1 MSISAKERREIPDS
15 QMGVPEKDKYP
26 LDTKKHI
33 KSAAHLINNGD
44 ITEKEKKELAE
55 KIKKRAKEEGM
66 STENMHAVN
75 KITTQQEQVPPMSDG
90 TSIGNAPPGTF
101 AAYNEED
108 ELLKRAKMLRKP
120 DPLTLERVR
129 EVVAKIHAKYEADS
143 KPPTGNQN
151 CMLCT
156 WCAEAQFRGI
166 DVLPRPIYSPRDP
179 ALDARESIVLSPV
192 RLQFKSMS
200 DMMGAISNIPYGRF
214 YVHVKWKGSTGGH
227 EFLLVGLNV
236 PFVVDAQ
243 AGFVE
248 PITSA
253 EVQKDYFD
261 IDWHESYL
269 CRLDDK
275 ELNRPILDSM
285 NDPAKVVPWD
295 AELDVPYM
303 KERGML
309 GDMSNMWSMRPATED
324 DLEFVYF
331 SELETVGENKDD
343 PKVQSYIRE
352 DAKASLGYTKIIM
365 AENSDIGVYQAYETN
380 YYGLREGKRD
390 WWYLAHIYIK
400 PEYRTLGIGSAI
412 IKKDIEEHDKILLQV
427 MKSNPRAKKL
437 YESLGF
443 VVTQENDHGG
453 LIMRLDKA
461 KSEAVQEVA
470 CAASLLTV
478 KNQLSQQLGSDYE
491 FIGGSLVPKFTIKS
505 KQKPDLSF
513 EVNVNGANI
522 EVTPCYNNIP
532 DFIHKRKGIAFMQAA
547 NVVAK
552 FIEDTVREYKPV
564 QESFMSNYMPKHQW
578 PDFAKMKIDHIR
590 KWPHNEHGDED
601 GWEVD
606 EDDGTFTSRL
616 DQNVGFW
623 LIKAFKYWAMVPDFA
638 WDIKELG
645 DFDFDPYNEVDEND
659 WPLDMSWPNIIN
671 DLLRETVRAAS
682 ATVWLVE
689 DFDLLPEDRQKIHEG
704 YSKFDHKG
712 FIENMTDVGNLAEQ
726 MLDSPVLHIND
737 LDHEVTPEDMKQIAD
752 IRDVG
757 KLFIDIV
764 YDWVN
769 NYQSKGIRELYLREM
784 KSYDRRDRPKKGA
797 PVQEFV
803 TCEYKKDELIPVKDF
818 PYNTVYRGSYDGHI
832 DTNPLYITPFKGL
845 ASIFAA
851 RDAIH
856 PKLHELGLKTYNVEY
871 DEWKLSLSELKK
883 PFTTVHVKIQSKEGK
898 TFEPFEIEATGDV
911 YTFDVSKLKDRIYY
925 YKWMDPE
932 KEALVVDYGEIQ
944 MLKAERVT
952 VKYIVEPDESVTQE
966 GAIQDIKNGVN
977 PYSDDLVFHVS
988 MDKHIDGQVWQPRVP
1003 DYLEPYNPEDT
1014 GFEDNTTGRIC
1025 FSTSIEGAL
1034 NGITVNLPRQ
1044 NPAQFDK
1051 MYVYIPEKPWKKYK
1065 HKTNKELVKGKLVY
1079 DANVTREVWILE
1091 PVRMKLYGVIKVDQV
1106 SDANHKAVVPTSKGQ
1121 KDTRNYFTYKW
1132 HWVVK
1137 PRVLKKATKFDYSV
1151 ETVLSNLCI
1160 DIKKFKYGLI
1170 RDGKLMTGNVSDAD
1184 YEKYWVFHS
1193 GEEVDRAGGGNCYDM
1208 VEYEAGYLEAYGVTY
1223 KKYFMNFTKPD
1234 GKTVVNTH
1242 TICVVPHD
1250 GKYIYI
1256 EQAFKRVIDEWG
1268 HERQKTFETLDDL
1281 FYYVAEVSAEYNNQ
1295 DLNFGVWDYTNEKID
1310 YGTPIKNFQDWI
1322 FKKCKMVQ
1330 DGEVKK
1336 KSDKE
1341 A

>member
-1 MSISAKERREIPDS
+1 
-15 QMGVPEKDKYP
+15 
-26 LDTKKHI
+26 
-33 KSAAHLINNGD
+33 
-44 ITEKEKKELAE
+44 
-55 KIKKRAKEEGM
+55 
-66 STENMHAVN
+66 
-75 KITTQQEQVPPMSDG
+75 
-90 TSIGNAPPGTF
+90 
-101 AAYNEED
+101 
-108 ELLKRAKMLRKP
+108 
-120 DPLTLERVR
+120 
-129 EVVAKIHAKYEADS
+129 
-143 KPPTGNQN
+143 
-151 CMLCT
+151 
-156 WCAEAQFRGI
+156 
-166 DVLPRPIYSPRDP
+166 
-179 ALDARESIVLSPV
+179 
-192 RLQFKSMS
+192 
-200 DMMGAISNIPYGRF
+200 
-214 YVHVKWKGSTGGH
+214 
-227 EFLLVGLNV
+227 
-236 PFVVDAQ
+236 
-243 AGFVE
+243 
-248 PITSA
+248 
-253 EVQKDYFD
+253 
-261 IDWHESYL
+261 
-269 CRLDDK
+269 
-275 ELNRPILDSM
+275 M

-343 PKVQSYIRE
+343 PKVQNYIRE

-564 QESFMSNYMPKHQW
+564 QESFISGYMPKHEW

-623 LIKAFKYWAMVPDFA
+623 LIKVFKYWAMVPDFA

-671 DLLRETVRAAS
+671 DLLRETIRAS
-682 ATVWLVE
+682 EATVWLVE

-704 YSKFDHKG
+704 YSKFDHKE

-737 LDHEVTPEDMKQIAD
+737 LNHEVTPEDMKQIAD

-769 NYQSKGIRELYLREM
+769 NYQSKGIKEMYLREM

-797 PVQEFV
+797 PVQE
-803 TCEYKKDELIPVKDF
+803 
-818 PYNTVYRGSYDGHI
+818 G
-832 DTNPLYITPFKGL
+832 
-845 ASIFAA
+845 
-851 RDAIH
+851 
-856 PKLHELGLKTYNVEY
+856 
-871 DEWKLSLSELKK
+871 
-883 PFTTVHVKIQSKEGK
+883 
-898 TFEPFEIEATGDV
+898 
-911 YTFDVSKLKDRIYY
+911 
-925 YKWMDPE
+925 
-932 KEALVVDYGEIQ
+932 AL
-944 MLKAERVT
+944 
-952 VKYIVEPDESVTQE
+952 
-966 GAIQDIKNGVN
+966 QDIKNGVN

-1044 NPAQFDK
+1044 NPAQIRYL
-1051 MYVYIPEKPWKKYK
+1051 MQ
-1065 HKTNKELVKGKLVY
+1065 TARLLSQ
-1079 DANVTREVWILE
+1079 R
-1091 PVRMKLYGVIKVDQV
+1091 
-1106 SDANHKAVVPTSKGQ
+1106 
-1121 KDTRNYFTYKW
+1121 
-1132 HWVVK
+1132 
-1137 PRVLKKATKFDYSV
+1137 PRVKRTHAITSHTSGTGSSSQRFSRKRPSLITRSRLSSRIF
-1151 ETVLSNLCI
+1151 VLTS
-1160 DIKKFKYGLI
+1160 
-1170 RDGKLMTGNVSDAD
+1170 RS
-1184 YEKYWVFHS
+1184 S
-1193 GEEVDRAGGGNCYDM
+1193 SM
-1208 VEYEAGYLEAYGVTY
+1208 V
-1223 KKYFMNFTKPD
+1223 
-1234 GKTVVNTH
+1234 
-1242 TICVVPHD
+1242 
-1250 GKYIYI
+1250 
-1256 EQAFKRVIDEWG
+1256 
-1268 HERQKTFETLDDL
+1268 
-1281 FYYVAEVSAEYNNQ
+1281 
-1295 DLNFGVWDYTNEKID
+1295 
-1310 YGTPIKNFQDWI
+1310 
-1322 FKKCKMVQ
+1322 
-1330 DGEVKK
+1330 
-1336 KSDKE
+1336 
-1341 A
+1341 

>member
-1 MSISAKERREIPDS
+1 
-15 QMGVPEKDKYP
+15 MGVPGKDKYP

-44 ITEKEKKELAE
+44 ITEEEKKALAE
-55 KIKKRAKEEGM
+55 KIKRRAKEEGM
-66 STENMHAVN
+66 STENMNAVN

-179 ALDARESIVLSPV
+179 AFDVTGGESIVLSPV

-200 DMMGAISNIPYGRF
+200 DMMGAIADIPYGRF
-214 YVHVKWKGSTGGH
+214 YVHVKWKGGSGGH

-243 AGFVE
+243 QGFVE

-295 AELDVPYM
+295 NATDVRHM
-303 KERGML
+303 HDHGML
-309 GDMSNMWSMRPATED
+309 ADMSGEYTMRPATEA
-324 DLEFVYF
+324 DLEFVYQ

-343 PKVQSYIRE
+343 PKVQEYIRR
-352 DAKASLGYTKIIM
+352 DAKESLGHTQIIVVGD
-365 AENSDIGVYQAYETN
+365 SDVGVYQAYETN

-400 PEYRTLGIGSAI
+400 PEYRSLGIGSAI
-412 IKKDIEEHDKILLQV
+412 IKKDIAEHDKILLQV

-453 LIMRLDKA
+453 LIMCLDKA

-505 KQKPDLSF
+505 KQKPELSF

-552 FIEDTVREYKPV
+552 FIEDTVRDYKPV
-564 QESFMSNYMPKHQW
+564 QESFMSNYMPKHTW

-601 GWEVD
+601 GWEID

-623 LIKAFKYWAMVPDFA
+623 LIKVFKYWAMVPDFA

-659 WPLDMSWPNIIN
+659 WPLDISWPNIIN
-671 DLLRETVRAAS
+671 DLLRETIRAS
-682 ATVWLVE
+682 EATVWLVE

-704 YSKFDHKG
+704 YSKFDHKE

-726 MLDSPVLHIND
+726 MLDSPVLHIKD
-737 LDHEVTPEDMKQIAD
+737 LDHEVSPEDVKQIAD

-757 KLFIDIV
+757 KIFIDIV

-769 NYQSKGIRELYLREM
+769 NYQSKGIKEMYLREM
-784 KSYDRRDRPKKGA
+784 KSYDRRDRPKKG
-797 PVQEFV
+797 
-803 TCEYKKDELIPVKDF
+803 
-818 PYNTVYRGSYDGHI
+818 
-832 DTNPLYITPFKGL
+832 
-845 ASIFAA
+845 
-851 RDAIH
+851 
-856 PKLHELGLKTYNVEY
+856 
-871 DEWKLSLSELKK
+871 
-883 PFTTVHVKIQSKEGK
+883 VHV
-898 TFEPFEIEATGDV
+898 
-911 YTFDVSKLKDRIYY
+911 
-925 YKWMDPE
+925 
-932 KEALVVDYGEIQ
+932 
-944 MLKAERVT
+944 
-952 VKYIVEPDESVTQE
+952 QE

-1051 MYVYIPEKPWKKYK
+1051 MYVYIPEKPWKEYK

-1106 SDANHKAVVPTSKGQ
+1106 SDANRKAVVPTSKGQ

-1137 PRVLKKATKFDYSV
+1137 PKVLKKATKFDYSV

-1184 YEKYWVFHS
+1184 YDKYWVFHS
-1193 GEEVDRAGGGNCYDM
+1193 GEEVDQAGGGNCYDM

>member
-15 QMGVPEKDKYP
+15 QMGVPGKDKYP

-33 KSAAHLINNGD
+33 KSAAHLINNGN
-44 ITEKEKKELAE
+44 ITEEEKKALAE
-55 KIKKRAKEEGM
+55 KIKRRAKEEGM

-129 EVVAKIHAKYEADS
+129 EVVAKIHEKYKADS

-179 ALDARESIVLSPV
+179 AFDVTGGESIVLSPT

-200 DMMGAISNIPYGRF
+200 DMMGAISNAPYGRF
-214 YVHVKWKGSTGGH
+214 YVHVNWSGGPGGH
-227 EFLLVGLNV
+227 EFLLVGLNQ

-243 AGFVE
+243 QGIVE
-248 PITSA
+248 PLTDA
-253 EVQKDYFD
+253 KTQKDYFD
-261 IDWHESYL
+261 INWSNSYL

-275 ELNRPILDSM
+275 RLNEPLLASM
-285 NDPAKVVPWD
+285 NDPGKVMAWD
-295 AELDVPYM
+295 NEKDIRFM
-303 KERGML
+303 HDRNML
-309 GDMSNMWSMRPATED
+309 GDLSTLYTMRPATEA
-324 DLEFVYF
+324 DLEFVYQ
-331 SELETVGENKDD
+331 SELETVGENKND
-343 PKVQSYIRE
+343 PKVQDYLRQ
-352 DAKASLGYTKIIM
+352 DAKDSLGHTQIIQIN
-365 AENSDIGVYQAYETN
+365 ETDIGVYQAYETN

-390 WWYLAHIYIK
+390 WWYLAHIYIN
-400 PEYRTLGIGSAI
+400 PEYRSMGIGTAI
-412 IKKDIEEHDKILLQV
+412 IKNDMDAHDKILLQV
-427 MKSNPRAKKL
+427 MKSNPRAKAL

-453 LIMRLDKA
+453 LIMRYDKS

-491 FIGGSLVPKFTIKS
+491 FIGGSLVPKFTIKY
-505 KQKPDLSF
+505 KAKPGLSF

-532 DFIHKRKGIAFMQAA
+532 DLVHKRKGIAFMQAA

-552 FIEDTVREYKPV
+552 FIEDTVRDYKPV
-564 QESFMSNYMPKHQW
+564 QESFAGMFIMDDQPDEPILEGDTDGAVQEAKNDGKIYKIIYDKMTDKWDEFIELPVNAFGSDVVLACMASDFSKMPKEPIQVTTSDHMGGMAY
-578 PDFAKMKIDHIR
+578 PDFMYDGAVPLFSKHLFKAMSEVGTDHMFQIPVR
-590 KWPHNEHGDED
+590 IINE
-601 GWEVD
+601 
-606 EDDGTFTSRL
+606 L
-616 DQNVGFW
+616 DQTFRDYILGLPPRVNPDE
-623 LIKAFKYWAMVPDFA
+623 ISKYPIFKTSDQKDNRIYV
-638 WDIKELG
+638 
-645 DFDFDPYNEVDEND
+645 NEE
-659 WPLDMSWPNIIN
+659 MR
-671 DLLRETVRAAS
+671 DLLE
-682 ATVWLVE
+682 
-689 DFDLLPEDRQKIHEG
+689 
-704 YSKFDHKG
+704 
-712 FIENMTDVGNLAEQ
+712 
-726 MLDSPVLHIND
+726 
-737 LDHEVTPEDMKQIAD
+737 
-752 IRDVG
+752 
-757 KLFIDIV
+757 
-764 YDWVN
+764 
-769 NYQSKGIRELYLREM
+769 
-784 KSYDRRDRPKKGA
+784 
-797 PVQEFV
+797 
-803 TCEYKKDELIPVKDF
+803 EY
-818 PYNTVYRGSYDGHI
+818 
-832 DTNPLYITPFKGL
+832 
-845 ASIFAA
+845 
-851 RDAIH
+851 
-856 PKLHELGLKTYNVEY
+856 
-871 DEWKLSLSELKK
+871 
-883 PFTTVHVKIQSKEGK
+883 
-898 TFEPFEIEATGDV
+898 EPIGM
-911 YTFDVSKLKDRIYY
+911 RIYPA
-925 YKWMDPE
+925 DN
-932 KEALVVDYGEIQ
+932 
-944 MLKAERVT
+944 
-952 VKYIVEPDESVTQE
+952 IVQE

-977 PYSDDLVFHVS
+977 PFSDDMVFHVTPE
-988 MDKHIDGQVWQPRVP
+988 KHADGQVWQPRVP

-1025 FSTSIEGAL
+1025 FSTSIEGCL

-1051 MYVYIPEKPWKKYK
+1051 MYVYIPEKPWKEYK

-1106 SDANHKAVVPTSKGQ
+1106 SDANRKAVVPTSKGQ

-1137 PRVLKKATKFDYSV
+1137 PKVLKKATKFDYSV

-1170 RDGKLMTGNVSDAD
+1170 RDGRLQTGNVSDAD
-1184 YEKYWVFHS
+1184 YERYWVFHS

-1268 HERQKTFETLDDL
+1268 SERQKTFETLDDL